1 MSIAALLHQKITVF
15 EAGSSTNR
23 AGDAVMDWSDPE
35 KVTVVQGW
43 IQPRRSSESTDLRNR
58 EGVRAKGY
66 FLPEAPINAG
76 SRVRDPQRRV
86 WQVIGPPLLVTAP
99 GRNSHVQVEL
109 QWLEG

>member
-1 MSIAALLHQKITVF
+1 MSIASLLHQKITVF
-15 EAGSSTNR
+15 EAGTFTNR
-23 AGDAVMDWSDPE
+23 AGDVTVDWSNPE
-35 KVTVVQGW
+35 KVTTVRGW
-43 IQPRRSSESTDLRNR
+43 IQPRRASESTDLRDR

-66 FLPEAPINAG
+66 FLPDAPLSAG
-76 SRVRDPQRRV
+76 SRVRDEQRQV